1 MNLQKK
7 FYDDLI
13 WSLRERPKNI
23 NDIILPLSVKEK
35 FLGMVTKDN
44 IPNMILHGPSG
55 TGKTTVAVVLSEMT
69 GRDTYYINGNKDSSI
84 DILRGELTKFVTS
97 CSFGDSDKKIVIIDE
112 ADAKGRNAMLQGALK
127 SFIEEFSKSA
137 SFIFITNFINLMDKE
152 LLSRLQQ
159 IDFNFSQQEQIELR
173 RQFAKVILDILT
185 KEGVE
190 YDKKVLGFLVKKY
203 FPDMRKCLNE
213 IQNLASQDRLKDA
226 SVVNEFGG
234 DMETFYSLLR
244 SRDFNGI
251 QTFVSNVS
259 DSQGFYSKIYETC
272 KLAVEPNDIP
282 SVIILTNEYAY
293 KSSFVADQRI
303 NLVAYSCELMNNVKI
318 KE

>member
-13 WSLRERPKNI
+13 WSYKYRPNTME
-23 NDIILPLSVKEK
+23 DILLPEK
-35 FLGMVTKDN
+35 LKTKFQEMTSSGK
-44 IPNMILHGPSG
+44 IPNLLLHGSAG
-55 TGKTTVAVVLSEMT
+55 TGKTTLAFIISNCLDK
-69 GRDTYYINGNKDSSI
+69 DTMYINGSKETSI
-84 DILRGELTKFVTS
+84 DVLRGKISQFVTTV
-97 CSFGDSDKKIVIIDE
+97 SFNDGKKLVIMDE
-112 ADAKGRNAMLQGALK
+112 TDRISVQFQDALK
-127 SFIEEFSKSA
+127 GFLDEFSGSTT
-137 SFIFITNFINLMDKE
+137 FVFITNHLNRIIDPLR
-152 LLSRLQQ
+152 SRLQQ
-159 IDFNFSQQEQIELR
+159 IDFNFSQQEQSELK
-173 RQFAKVILDILT
+173 RQFAKVVLDILT

-251 QTFVSNVS
+251 QTFISNVS